1 MCGRYSLEARP
12 DEIAEAF
19 DAANEFAFSARYN
32 IAPTQS
38 VPVVRVDP
46 QTGSRRV
53 ATIRW
58 GLTSHPDNPR
68 LLINARSETVDRKPS
83 FRSAFRSRR
92 CLVPATGF
100 FEWQKLEQA
109 QSASKRSGRSSRPR
123 SRESECAA
131 GGRYGALRRVAK
143 QPFHIQRADRGLFAF
158 AGIWDEAVLGDGSAI
173 EAFAILTTEP
183 NRIMS
188 PIHDRMPVIL
198 ASEAWATWLESDTPA
213 ELSALLVPAPDEI
226 LTAIPVGNRV
236 NSAAHDDP
244 ACIEPLVR
252 QTGGFSEQLFE

>member
-19 DAANEFAFSARYN
+19 AAAEMLAFGARYN

-38 VPVVRVDP
+38 VPVVRVD
-46 QTGSRRV
+46 QDAGVRRV

-68 LLINARSETVDRKPS
+68 PLINARSETVDSKPS

-100 FEWQKLEQA
+100 FEWQKL
-109 QSASKRSGRSSRPR
+109 
-123 SRESECAA
+123 
-131 GGRYGALRRVAK
+131 GGAR
-143 QPFHIQRADRGLFAF
+143 QPFHIQRADRAVFAF
-158 AGIWDEAVLGDGSAI
+158 AGIWDQAVLGDGSSI

-183 NRIMS
+183 NRIMT

-198 ASEAWATWLESDTPA
+198 ASEAWATWLESDTP
-213 ELSALLVPAPDEI
+213 EQLRALLAPAPDEI
-226 LTAIPVGNRV
+226 LTATPVGSRV
-236 NSAAHDDP
+236 NSAANDDP
-244 ACIEPLVR
+244 ACVEPLVR
-252 QTGGFSEQLFE
+252 QTGGFSEQLFD

>member
-19 DAANEFAFSARYN
+19 GVAEVFAFSARYN

-100 FEWQKLEQA
+100 FEWQKLG
-109 QSASKRSGRSSRPR
+109 SAKT
-123 SRESECAA
+123 
-131 GGRYGALRRVAK
+131 
-143 QPFHIQRADRGLFAF
+143 PFHIQRADRGLFAF

-198 ASEAWATWLESDTPA
+198 ASEAWATWLESATPA

>member
-19 DAANEFAFSARYN
+19 DLAETFAFEARYN

-38 VPVVRVDP
+38 VPVVRVD
-46 QTGSRRV
+46 QESGRRRV
-53 ATIRW
+53 VTIRW
-58 GLTSHPDNPR
+58 GLTSHPGNPR
-68 LLINARSETVDRKPS
+68 PLINARSETVDRKPS

-100 FEWQKLEQA
+100 FEWQKL
-109 QSASKRSGRSSRPR
+109 
-123 SRESECAA
+123 
-131 GGRYGALRRVAK
+131 GGAK
-143 QPFHIQRADRGLFAF
+143 QPFYIQRADRGLFAF
-158 AGIWDEAVLGDGSAI
+158 AGIWDEAGLGDGSPI

-198 ASEAWATWLESDTPA
+198 ASEAWATWLESDTT
-213 ELSALLVPAPDEI
+213 EQLSELLVPAPDEM

-244 ACIEPLVR
+244 ACIEPLLR
-252 QTGGFSEQLFE
+252 QTGGFSEQLFD

>member
-12 DEIAEAF
+12 DEIADAF
-19 DAANEFAFSARYN
+19 AAANEFVFSARYN

-46 QTGSRRV
+46 ETGRRRV
-53 ATIRW
+53 EAIRW
-58 GLTSHPDNPR
+58 GLTSHPGNPR
-68 LLINARSETVDRKPS
+68 PLINARSETVDRKPS

-100 FEWQKLEQA
+100 FEWQKL
-109 QSASKRSGRSSRPR
+109 GD
-123 SRESECAA
+123 
-131 GGRYGALRRVAK
+131 VK

-158 AGIWDEAVLGDGSAI
+158 AGIWDQAVLGDGSAI

-188 PIHDRMPVIL
+188 PIHNRMPVIL
-198 ASEAWATWLESDTPA
+198 DSEAWSTWLESDTP
-213 ELSALLVPAPDEI
+213 ENLSALLVPAPDEI
-226 LTAIPVGNRV
+226 LTATPVGNRV

-244 ACIEPLVR
+244 ACVEPLMR

>member
-38 VPVVRVDP
+38 VPVVRVG
-46 QTGSRRV
+46 TASGSRRI
-53 ATIRW
+53 AMIRW

-68 LLINARSETVDRKPS
+68 PLINARSETVARKPS
-83 FRSAFRSRR
+83 FRQSFRSRR

-100 FEWQKLEQA
+100 FEWQKL
-109 QSASKRSGRSSRPR
+109 
-123 SRESECAA
+123 
-131 GGRYGALRRVAK
+131 GAAK
-143 QPFHIQRADRGLFAF
+143 QPFHIRRADRGLFAF
-158 AGIWDEAVLGDGSAI
+158 AGIWDEALLGDGSTT

-198 ASEAWATWLESDTPA
+198 ASEAWSTWLESDTPGNLS
-213 ELSALLVPAPDEI
+213 ELLIPAPDGI

-252 QTGGFSEQLFE
+252 QAGGFSEQLFD

>member
-19 DAANEFAFSARYN
+19 DLAETFAFEARYN

-38 VPVVRVDP
+38 VPVVRVD
-46 QTGSRRV
+46 QESGRRRV

-58 GLTSHPDNPR
+58 GLTSHPGNPR
-68 LLINARSETVDRKPS
+68 PLINARSETVDSKPS
-83 FRSAFRSRR
+83 FRKSFRSRR

-100 FEWQKLEQA
+100 FEWQKL
-109 QSASKRSGRSSRPR
+109 
-123 SRESECAA
+123 
-131 GGRYGALRRVAK
+131 GGAK
-143 QPFHIQRADRGLFAF
+143 QPFFIQRADRGLFAF
-158 AGIWDEAVLGDGSAI
+158 AGIWDEALLADGSPV
-173 EAFAILTTEP
+173 EAFVILTTEP

-198 ASEAWATWLESDTPA
+198 APDAWSTWLESDTP
-213 ELSALLVPAPDEI
+213 EHYSALLVPAPDEV
-226 LTAIPVGNRV
+226 LTAIPVSNRV
-236 NSAAHDDP
+236 NSPANDDA

-252 QTGGFSEQLFE
+252 QTGGFSEQLFD

>member
-12 DEIAEAF
+12 DEIADAF
-19 DAANEFAFSARYN
+19 AAANEFVFSARYN

-46 QTGSRRV
+46 ETGRRRV
-53 ATIRW
+53 EAIRW
-58 GLTSHPDNPR
+58 GLTSHPGNPR
-68 LLINARSETVDRKPS
+68 PLINARSETVDRKPS

-100 FEWQKLEQA
+100 FEWQKL
-109 QSASKRSGRSSRPR
+109 GD
-123 SRESECAA
+123 
-131 GGRYGALRRVAK
+131 VK

-158 AGIWDEAVLGDGSAI
+158 AGIWDQAVLGDGSAI

-188 PIHDRMPVIL
+188 PIHNRMPVIL
-198 ASEAWATWLESDTPA
+198 DSEAWSTWLESDTP
-213 ELSALLVPAPDEI
+213 ENLSALLVPAPDEI
-226 LTAIPVGNRV
+226 LTATPVGNRV

-244 ACIEPLVR
+244 ACVEPLMR
-252 QTGGFSEQLFE
+252 QTGGFSEQLFD

>member
-19 DAANEFAFSARYN
+19 DVAEAFAFDARYN

-38 VPVVRVDP
+38 VPVVRVD
-46 QTGSRRV
+46 QDSGSRCV
-53 ATIRW
+53 VTIRW
-58 GLTSHPDNPR
+58 GLTSDPGNPR
-68 LLINARSETVDRKPS
+68 PLINARSETVARKPS
-83 FRSAFRSRR
+83 FRKSFRSRR

-100 FEWQKLEQA
+100 FEWQKLG
-109 QSASKRSGRSSRPR
+109 S
-123 SRESECAA
+123 
-131 GGRYGALRRVAK
+131 AK

-173 EAFAILTTEP
+173 EAFAILTTQP

-198 ASEAWATWLESDTPA
+198 DSEAWATWLEADTTA
-213 ELSALLVPAPDEI
+213 KLSALLIPAPDEI

-244 ACIEPLVR
+244 ACVEPLVR
-252 QTGGFSEQLFE
+252 QAGGFSEQLFD

>member
-19 DAANEFAFSARYN
+19 AAAEMLAFEARYN

-38 VPVVRVDP
+38 VPVVRVD
-46 QTGSRRV
+46 QDAGIRRV

-68 LLINARSETVDRKPS
+68 PLINARSETVDRKPS

-100 FEWQKLEQA
+100 FEWQKL
-109 QSASKRSGRSSRPR
+109 
-123 SRESECAA
+123 
-131 GGRYGALRRVAK
+131 GAAK
-143 QPFHIQRADRGLFAF
+143 QPFYIQRADRGLFAF

-198 ASEAWATWLESDTPA
+198 ASEAWATWLESDTTA
-213 ELSALLVPAPDEI
+213 QLSALLIPAPDEI

-244 ACIEPLVR
+244 ACVEPLVR
-252 QTGGFSEQLFE
+252 QAGGFSEQLFE

>member
-12 DEIAEAF
+12 DEIAKAF
-19 DAANEFAFSARYN
+19 DLAETFAFEARYN

-38 VPVVRVDP
+38 VPVVRVDNDS
-46 QTGSRRV
+46 GRRRV

-58 GLTSHPDNPR
+58 GLTSHPGNPR
-68 LLINARSETVDRKPS
+68 PLINARSETVDRKPS

-100 FEWQKLEQA
+100 FEWQKLG
-109 QSASKRSGRSSRPR
+109 SAKT
-123 SRESECAA
+123 
-131 GGRYGALRRVAK
+131 
-143 QPFHIQRADRGLFAF
+143 PFHIQRADRGLFAF

-198 ASEAWATWLESDTPA
+198 ASEAWATWLESDTTA

-226 LTAIPVGNRV
+226 LTATPVGNRV

-244 ACIEPLVR
+244 ACVEPLMR